1 MIVIQGLKEL
11 PQKIKNK
18 DYLGHEFGCQCPCYH
33 SATQEGPA
41 YCSILA
47 LIKGY
52 FNANPDIHECPLKEV
67 SER

>member
-33 SATQEGPA
+33 RATQGSPA

-47 LIKGY
+47 LIKDS
-52 FNANPDIHECPLKEV
+52 FNADPDNYECPLKEV
-67 SER
+67 SEN